1 MSSEIDASYEGKYT
15 ERIHCDGGN
24 FVITV
29 LFLKIFLTFVIRAA
43 SKLEEVSVAKM
54 ISDN

>member
-1 MSSEIDASYEGKYT
+1 MSSEIDASYEGKYI